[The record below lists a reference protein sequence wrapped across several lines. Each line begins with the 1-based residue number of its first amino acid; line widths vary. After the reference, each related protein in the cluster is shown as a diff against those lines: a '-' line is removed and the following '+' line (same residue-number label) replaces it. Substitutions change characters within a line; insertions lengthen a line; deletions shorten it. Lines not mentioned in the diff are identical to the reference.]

1 MASTALQVAADGS
14 VTNITVIAVRG
25 YPPPRNTTP
34 ALVHYLAEVFN
45 VLHAGPG
52 KVVDPLVSDDGSAA
66 ALRCG
71 DNDFYVF
78 REATVIGADAVWDTR
93 IVQAL
98 HFSAAQLTD
107 FEDALRDTSHT
118 AWDSPTFALS
128 ATASHYVT
136 LNEPKCTFYYTKG
149 IGATVAAVVAAVGEL
164 GRRSV
169 ARGGSLIFTIIALTL
184 TLTGIA
190 IAAVILYAASMTT
203 VIFAL
208 KGGRYTRIV
217 RTSSKYN

>member
-14 VTNITVIAVRG
+14 ISSIVVIAVRG
-25 YPPPRNTTP
+25 YPPPRTGQ
-34 ALVHYLAEVFN
+34 ALYYYRTEVFN
-45 VLHAGPG
+45 VLHAAG

-93 IVQAL
+93 IVHAL
-98 HFSAAQLTD
+98 HYSAAQLTD
-107 FEDALRDTSHT
+107 FEDALRDTSHA
-118 AWDSPTFALS
+118 AWANPTFALS

-136 LNEPKCTFYYTKG
+136 PNKCTFYYTKG
-149 IGATVAAVVAAVGEL
+149 IGATVAAVGEL
-164 GRRSV
+164 GSV

-184 TLTGIA
+184 TLTGIT
-190 IAAVILYAASMTT
+190 IAAVIFYAASMTT